1 MYHFSICSI
10 NIHPCAVITVTGGN
24 HLIFRLVLALSV
36 LVGLF
41 GVTIVVL
48 VVCLRMKRRK
58 KLKGRNSD
66 EGLNTAYRDSECEC
80 GILDEED
87 TVYEM
92 IRKRQI
98 IDKVKSGFREQVE
111 NVGCSQDEE
120 QPDEEQPAVIYI

>member
-1 MYHFSICSI
+1 MKHFSICSI
-10 NIHPCAVITVTGGN
+10 NIHPCAVITVTKGN

-48 VVCLRMKRRK
+48 VVCLCMKRRK
-58 KLKGRNSD
+58 NMKRRNSD
-66 EGLNTAYRDSECEC
+66 EGLNTAYRNSECEHS
-80 GILDEED
+80 IWDEED

-98 IDKVKSGFREQVE
+98 IDKGKSGFKDKLKMLDVVE
-111 NVGCSQDEE
+111 MKRSLMKSSLQ
-120 QPDEEQPAVIYI
+120 